1 MQGLQ
6 KELRGHLVELARQE
20 MSCTDSAPTAPL
32 ENRLQKLEAEQQ
44 QVEDNLCRATTD
56 DAFRTLESKLGE
68 ISGEIADVE
77 GQLSMLAVENPRIQ
91 NIDEEVEKALG
102 GLSDL

>member
-32 ENRLQKLEAEQQ
+32 KTRLQELEADKQ
-44 QVEDNLCRATTD
+44 QVEENLFRATS
-56 DAFRTLESKLGE
+56 DASFKALEGRLDE
-68 ISGEIADVE
+68 ISGEITSIED
-77 GQLSMLAVENPRIQ
+77 QLATLAVEQPRIQ